1 MWTQIKLG
9 KEKKFTCYGWNGE
22 EWKEYEMIEMKL
34 HQSISNP
41 SQLELTIIGA
51 LDDEDDDILKKDGK
65 IAICIGTALID
76 KFDIDTA
83 EKTTDY
89 KRKIIGYS
97 ASGSKGLR
105 KLLRE
110 TVGEKSYTDATVSD
124 VISYIADSN
133 NILEIDSNDNGG
145 SDKINISFRYDK
157 RVNAL
162 SKLCEKTGKEWW
174 ISYDGIMYLPPNEG
188 EDTLHI
194 ADYKPDSTRA
204 NNSQYTFYITGYNT
218 NAYYSGNKDTN
229 IDKVNHVRIIGYGG
243 MGTSTLEVEHFNAT
257 TITSY
262 LANALDTYLDED
274 ISDTDTTITVKDAS
288 VLPSSGRVRIDNE
301 YIDYT
306 GKSGN
311 DLTGCTRGA
320 AGSTASVHS
329 EGAEVLNYGT
339 DGTDIQITVEDASG
353 FVNSANSKIRVGS
366 EVFKYS
372 SILGNTL
379 TGCSRGQTDED
390 GNTTVPYS
398 HSKGTKVY
406 QYYRNDTSTWY
417 TRTSP
422 QSGSDISNDGIHSK
436 TYSDEESI
444 YRDELD
450 KKAVYLLENYNTVR
464 NISIKVAD
472 PFEVFDEQGI
482 LLGDRVKIIDAN
494 SGLNSEF
501 RIIEITHRYKYG
513 LIESEL
519 VLSHKRTVYSLG
531 LKEGTTYDY
540 TRPTKSLEQKIDRWS
555 DDDGSN
561 LTINPSGEIEL
572 RTTKDIEIYSDA
584 TIDLHAEEEVRIYC
598 DEALFWASSVSICD
612 ITIHENDPVWWGAME
627 ANHNLLIKA
636 KGDIKLYSSTD
647 DDIILVADYVALED
661 GTRLAIYNS
670 DNSRYI
676 EIGHTGT
683 PSHTYISVPVGY
695 LNIDVADDIN
705 ISTGDDVEIEIGSSA
720 DYYFAVLSSS
730 TAFKVYGD
738 TTARFYDDLRVD
750 DNLDV
755 GQDLDVGW
763 DLYVDM
769 DGTIDGDLT
778 VTGHLTKGSGSF
790 RIDHPLDPKNKIL
803 NHSFVEAPE
812 YLNIYRG
819 KAYCN
824 KEAEVKLPDYFWA
837 LNKDITLQ
845 VTPINTF
852 TLATYRVDLKR
863 KKIYILTE
871 KPCEVSYVIYGIRK
885 DRYALANPLR
895 VEEKKERPGYIHPDV
910 FEDGDKVGKYRPA
923 KLAKKLLEKKLRRE
937 KYLKADLKAEEK
949 IKRARGKS
957 ENEKD

>member
-133 NILEIDSNDNGG
+133 NILEIDSDDNGG

-157 RVNAL
+157 RANAL

-194 ADYKPDSTRA
+194 ADYRPDSSRA

-372 SILGNTL
+372 SISGNTF

-390 GNTTVPYS
+390 GNTIAPYS

-417 TRTSP
+417 TKTSP

-436 TYSDEESI
+436 TYSDEESM

-482 LLGDRVKIIDAN
+482 LLGDRVKVIDAN

-561 LTINPSGEIEL
+561 LTINPSGVLTLTSQTNGVRIEGY
-572 RTTKDIEIYSDA
+572 DVSIEPTSDLSIGAEVKITNNLNILSGYTLKIKNADNTEEA
-584 TIDLHAEEEVRIYC
+584 TIYYDAYGCHLTADDKFLVSTN
-598 DEALFWASSVSICD
+598 LFQLKSGCQ
-612 ITIHENDPVWWGAME
+612 
-627 ANHNLLIKA
+627 LL
-636 KGDIKLYSSTD
+636 LYSSDNAEHFTVYQD
-647 DDIILVADYVALED
+647 TGWSTVETTSNILLDGAQIKLDASNDITLLTNGDIILDANTNPIKVYDGSAL
-661 GTRLAIYNS
+661 TLYNS
-670 DNSRYI
+670 DNTKYMQITHS
-676 EIGHTGT
+676 GT
-683 PSHTYISVPVGY
+683 KA
-695 LNIDVADDIN
+695 NILV
-705 ISTGDDVEIEIGSSA
+705 STGEDLEIETSGILYLDGNPLYIYINGTLRYKFESGLFRPNNTST
-720 DYYFAVLSSS
+720 DLGTSTYYWYEIHYHDLVSHSPKEMFE
-730 TAFKVYGD
+730 GD
-738 TTARFYDDLRVD
+738 ALEM
-750 DNLDV
+750 LM
-755 GQDLDVGW
+755 GL
-763 DLYVDM
+763 
-769 DGTIDGDLT
+769 DLT
-778 VTGHLTKGSGSF
+778 DKKSL
-790 RIDHPLDPKNKIL
+790 
-803 NHSFVEAPE
+803 PE
-812 YLNIYRG
+812 YLKVYPKDRDLMDKLG
-819 KAYCN
+819 ESKFKSLSSKDL
-824 KEAEVKLPDYFWA
+824 KEFKDKHLGISINNLILVLIRAINQLNEENAE
-837 LNKDITLQ
+837 
-845 VTPINTF
+845 
-852 TLATYRVDLKR
+852 LKR
-863 KKIYILTE
+863 KL
-871 KPCEVSYVIYGIRK
+871 
-885 DRYALANPLR
+885 
-895 VEEKKERPGYIHPDV
+895 
-910 FEDGDKVGKYRPA
+910 GK
-923 KLAKKLLEKKLRRE
+923 LEKR
-937 KYLKADLKAEEK
+937 LK
-949 IKRARGKS
+949 
-957 ENEKD
+957 